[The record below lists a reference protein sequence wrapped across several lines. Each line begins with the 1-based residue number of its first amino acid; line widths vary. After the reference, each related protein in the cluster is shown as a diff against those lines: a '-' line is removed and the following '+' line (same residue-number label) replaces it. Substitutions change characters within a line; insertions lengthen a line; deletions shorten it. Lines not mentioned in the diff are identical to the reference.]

1 MKRRR
6 DNSADVARRLGTSEA
21 RYRTLVENPNLG
33 VFLMDCQGNYL
44 FVNSKIQEMTGYT
57 PEDFV
62 KNPRIGFTLTHP
74 EDHSVGMRAF
84 RNALLGR
91 ASQHNE
97 FRLMHRNGES
107 RWTASAC
114 YPVMGDDGRV
124 NAVQVVIQDITD
136 RKQAEAALAR
146 ETRIREA
153 EAAIRLRIARM
164 QKNRDLIDVVS
175 ELSDQIGQLGV
186 EHDACSIQIVNEDL
200 SDFISCS
207 KFHQRQH
214 MIEQLD
220 GLRTMAW
227 TKRSTN
233 MDVHP
238 WVAQVFESGTSR
250 YDSCTSEDAKLV
262 AGISLID
269 VAFSHGTLAI
279 NRRQPEAF
287 EDADIET
294 LERLALVLSEGFHRF
309 VDMMRHD
316 QLEEQLRE
324 SQKMEALGQLVTGV
338 SHNFNNMLMV
348 ILGNLSIVQRE
359 LPTSEFVDAAVD
371 AGKRAAE
378 IIEELM
384 LYSRRG
390 VSKKEPTDVQ
400 QLVRQAIAFCEGT
413 DDGLRLELTLH
424 GMLPTVYGHA
434 GQLQQVVM
442 NLCLNARDAIEAAS
456 VTEPRVEVLLDQL
469 DVPSLPERL
478 RQDSSTRHLRLR
490 IRDNGIGMDEQTRT
504 RIFDPFFT
512 TKEIGQGTGLGLS
525 TAYAIID
532 DHGGWIDVE
541 SQLGTGT
548 QFSIYLPAGEETAPP
563 SSGTDEVSGKFAAAG
578 ETILVVDDDPAVRRV
593 LSISLNRAGYEVREC
608 ADGQS
613 ALDLVDRMSD
623 RVSLVLLDISM
634 PGMSGEQVLATLCAR
649 NPDLPIIILT
659 GNNADSLHLDDAA
672 AVVGKPISPENLLRV
687 IGKTIAA
694 KHMESQ

>member
-1 MKRRR
+1 
-6 DNSADVARRLGTSEA
+6 
-21 RYRTLVENPNLG
+21 
-33 VFLMDCQGNYL
+33 
-44 FVNSKIQEMTGYT
+44 
-57 PEDFV
+57 
-62 KNPRIGFTLTHP
+62 
-74 EDHSVGMRAF
+74 
-84 RNALLGR
+84 
-91 ASQHNE
+91 
-97 FRLMHRNGES
+97 
-107 RWTASAC
+107 
-114 YPVMGDDGRV
+114 
-124 NAVQVVIQDITD
+124 
-136 RKQAEAALAR
+136 
-146 ETRIREA
+146 
-153 EAAIRLRIARM
+153 
-164 QKNRDLIDVVS
+164 
-175 ELSDQIGQLGV
+175 
-186 EHDACSIQIVNEDL
+186 
-200 SDFISCS
+200 
-207 KFHQRQH
+207 
-214 MIEQLD
+214 
-220 GLRTMAW
+220 
-227 TKRSTN
+227 
-233 MDVHP
+233 
-238 WVAQVFESGTSR
+238 
-250 YDSCTSEDAKLV
+250 
-262 AGISLID
+262 
-269 VAFSHGTLAI
+269 
-279 NRRQPEAF
+279 
-287 EDADIET
+287 
-294 LERLALVLSEGFHRF
+294 
-309 VDMMRHD
+309 
-316 QLEEQLRE
+316 
-324 SQKMEALGQLVTGV
+324 
-338 SHNFNNMLMV
+338 
-348 ILGNLSIVQRE
+348 
-359 LPTSEFVDAAVD
+359 
-371 AGKRAAE
+371 
-378 IIEELM
+378 
-384 LYSRRG
+384 
-390 VSKKEPTDVQ
+390 
-400 QLVRQAIAFCEGT
+400 
-413 DDGLRLELTLH
+413 
-424 GMLPTVYGHA
+424 MLPTVYGHA

-456 VTEPRVEVLLDQL
+456 VTEPRVEVFLDQL

-593 LSISLNRAGYEVREC
+593 LSISLNRAGYEVHEC